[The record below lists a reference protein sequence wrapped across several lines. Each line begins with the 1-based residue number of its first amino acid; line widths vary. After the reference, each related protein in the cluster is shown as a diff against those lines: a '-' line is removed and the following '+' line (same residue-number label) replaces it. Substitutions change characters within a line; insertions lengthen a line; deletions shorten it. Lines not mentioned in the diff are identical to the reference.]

1 MLIGEI
7 AKRSGLSK
15 DTLRHYEAL
24 GLIHSTPRQAGS
36 RVYRDYDAR
45 TLERLSLVAFAKLL
59 GLRLREMVEPLDR
72 ALSNE
77 STAAERQAIL
87 LSKVQEIDEKISQL
101 RAARKE
107 LLALANNP
115 EKHNA
120 DARMK
125 SLGLW
130 IE

>member
-24 GLIHSTPRQAGS
+24 GLIHSTSRQAGS

-77 STAAERQAIL
+77 STAAERK
-87 LSKVQEIDEKISQL
+87 LSCF
-101 RAARKE
+101 RKFRRSTKKSRNCG
-107 LLALANNP
+107 LLARNYWPWQMTPRSTTLMR
-115 EKHNA
+115 E
-120 DARMK
+120 
-125 SLGLW
+125 
-130 IE
+130 